1 MPDIYAHY
9 VFGEK
14 MKKAMP
20 EEIKKAALYDEE
32 LYEIG
37 LHGPD
42 ILFYYKL
49 PVGRKINKIGYAM
62 HERPGREFFEQAA
75 AYVRRAE
82 GEAKD
87 RALSYMIGFLFHYTL
102 DRACHGYVQKKMEAS
117 RVSHSVVETE
127 FDRYLL
133 VKDGKTPLREKLT
146 GHLVPSRKNASV
158 IRHFFPGVRTEQLES
173 TLKSM
178 VLYNDIFVSRNP
190 VVRGLTKT
198 LMGVSGDY
206 KGLRGLLMNAGEDKK
221 CRDSSLRME
230 KLLDQAVQTGCE
242 LSVNL
247 LHYLEGTEELDERF
261 TSTFGAGDNWR
272 RIPVLSYEEELLYEV

>member
-20 EEIKKAALYDEE
+20 NELRKVALFDEE
-32 LYEIG
+32 LFEIG

-49 PVGRKINKIGYAM
+49 PVGREINRIGYAM
-62 HERPGREFFEQAA
+62 HEKPGKEFFEQAA
-75 AYVRRAE
+75 AYIRRID
-82 GEAKD
+82 GEKKD
-87 RALSYMIGFLFHYTL
+87 RAVSYLIGFLCHYTL
-102 DRACHGYVQKKMEAS
+102 DRACHGYVEKKMQAS
-117 RVSHSVVETE
+117 DVSHSTVETE

-133 VKDGKTPLREKLT
+133 IKAGKLPLKEKLT

-158 IRHFFPGVRTEQLES
+158 IRHFFPGVRTEQIES

-178 VLYNDIFVSRNP
+178 IVYNDIFVSDQP
-190 VVRGLTKT
+190 VIRGLTKT
-198 LMGVSGDY
+198 LMCLSGDY
-206 KGLRGLLMNAGEDKK
+206 KGLRGLLMNGKEDKR

-230 KLLDQAVQTGCE
+230 KLLNGAVQTGCE
-242 LSVNL
+242 LAANL
-247 LHYLEGTEELDERF
+247 LRYFEGIEELDERF
-261 TSTFGAGDNWR
+261 TATFGAGDKWEM
-272 RIPVLSYEEELLYEV
+272 IPVLSYEEELLYEV